1 MQSYGTV
8 NGTPMTTQ
16 NWSQLERDS
25 AVRLGWAPSDESL
38 PREVV
43 TALGHDYLTWL
54 GVEPASQQADEILS
68 EFMTAVCSQR
78 EGAAIRQLIL
88 CGAPEGTALNATPT
102 PLTEA
107 DVVRLADRREQH
119 RLDALEA
126 KRKRGLAANAASKAR
141 RQLNK

>member
-1 MQSYGTV
+1 MTV
-8 NGTPMTTQ
+8 ND
-16 NWSQLERDS
+16 WAQLEHDS
-25 AVRLGWAPSDESL
+25 AVRLGWAPSHESL
-38 PREVV
+38 PQEVV
-43 TALGHDYLTWL
+43 TALGHDYVSWL
-54 GVEPASQQADEILS
+54 GVEPASQQANEILT

-102 PLTEA
+102 PLTAA
-107 DVVRLADRREQH
+107 DISRLADRREQH
-119 RLDALEA
+119 RLEVLEA